1 MSIEAGSYLQVLGGN
16 QGQCN
21 KPYCFGGLWPT
32 IGMKVYHDWHQ
43 GFCLVSTYLLGKRLC
58 YYEDNQGNSNWKK
71 YILTHIHIYIYSL
84 YNINHIYLFYMLYGF
99 IFKIIFIIQYLYKV
113 CTCTYTHKYTYI
125 CILK

>member
-21 KPYCFGGLWPT
+21 KPYCFWGLWPT

-43 GFCLVSTYLLGKRLC
+43 GFCLVSTYLLGKRLS
-58 YYEDNQGNSNWKK
+58 YYEDNQGNSNWKNIYLHK
-71 YILTHIHIYIYSL
+71 YIYSL

-113 CTCTYTHKYTYI
+113 YVLAHIHTNIHTYVF
-125 CILK
+125 